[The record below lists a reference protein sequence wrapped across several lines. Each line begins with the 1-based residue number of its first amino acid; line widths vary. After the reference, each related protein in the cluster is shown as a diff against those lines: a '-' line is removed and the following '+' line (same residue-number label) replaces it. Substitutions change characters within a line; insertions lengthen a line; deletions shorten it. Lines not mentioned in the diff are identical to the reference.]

1 MISPTIE
8 DYLKAIF
15 KLQKGKEK
23 VTTSSIAERLQLSN
37 ATVTSM
43 IKKLAKQK
51 LVKHVS
57 YHGVVLTEGGEKI
70 AVKVI
75 RRHRLV
81 ELFLKE
87 ILELEWDKVH
97 DEAEQLEHYIS
108 DEIMDSI
115 DRVLGYP
122 KADPHGDPI
131 PTRSGDIEKV
141 EDNYTLAEAE
151 VGKKL
156 VINSVSDGDPNKLRF
171 MFKLG
176 LLPGVSI
183 SIKNKTPFEGDLDIK
198 VGSSHYHIPLA
209 VAKKIYVTQIE
220 RRLKEEEKKHLTV

>member
-8 DYLKAIF
+8 DYLKAIY

-43 IKKLAKQK
+43 IKKLAKEK
-51 LVKHVS
+51 FVKHMS
-57 YHGVVLTEGGEKI
+57 YHGVVLTEIGQKT
-70 AVKVI
+70 AVEVI

-97 DEAEQLEHYIS
+97 DEAEKLEHYIS
-108 DEIMDSI
+108 DELLESI

-131 PTRSGDIEKV
+131 PTKSGDIEKAV
-141 EDNYTLAEAE
+141 NNYTLAEAE

-171 MFKLG
+171 MLKVG

-198 VGSSHYHIPLA
+198 VGNSHYHIPLA
-209 VAKKIYVTQIE
+209 VAKKIFVTPTDK
-220 RRLKEEEKKHLTV
+220 RLKESERKH

>member
-87 ILELEWDKVH
+87 ILKLEWDKVH
-97 DEAEQLEHYIS
+97 DEAEKLEHYIS

-131 PTRSGDIEKV
+131 PTRGGDIEKV

-220 RRLKEEEKKHLTV
+220 RRLKEEEKKHLAV

>member
-8 DYLKAIF
+8 DYLKAIY
-15 KLQKGKEK
+15 KLQKGREK
-23 VTTSSIAERLQLSN
+23 VTTSAISEWLQLSN

-43 IKKLAKQK
+43 MKNLAKQK
-51 LVKHVS
+51 LVKHIS
-57 YHGVVLTEGGEKI
+57 YHGVVLTDAGKEI

-87 ILELEWDKVH
+87 VLELEWDKVH
-97 DEAEQLEHYIS
+97 DEAEKLEHYIS
-108 DEIMDSI
+108 DELLDSI

-131 PTRSGDIEKV
+131 PPKSGNIEKV
-141 EDNYTLAEAE
+141 EDKYTLAEAE

-156 VINSVSDGDPNKLRF
+156 VISSVGDGDPNKLRF
-171 MFKLG
+171 MYKLG
-176 LLPGVSI
+176 LLPSVSI
-183 SIKNKTPFEGDLDIK
+183 SISSKTPFEGDLDIK
-198 VGSSHYHIPLA
+198 VGKSHYHIPLA
-209 VAKKIYVTQIE
+209 VAKKIYVTQVDK
-220 RRLKEEEKKHLTV
+220 RLNENEKKH

>member
-8 DYLKAIF
+8 DYLKAIY
-15 KLQKGKEK
+15 KLQKGKDK
-23 VTTSSIAERLQLSN
+23 VTTSAIAERLQLSN

-51 LVKHVS
+51 FVKHIS
-57 YHGVVLTEGGEKI
+57 YHGVVLTDAGEKV

-87 ILELEWDKVH
+87 ILKLEWDKVH
-97 DEAEQLEHYIS
+97 DEAEKLEHYIS
-108 DEIMDSI
+108 DEILDSI

-131 PTRSGDIEKV
+131 PTKSGDIENI
-141 EDNYTLAEAE
+141 DDRFTLADAE
-151 VGKKL
+151 VGKTL
-156 VINSVSDGDPNKLRF
+156 TIHSVSDGDPKKLRF

-183 SIKNKTPFEGDLDIK
+183 SISSKTPFEGDLDIK
-198 VGSSHYHIPLA
+198 VGKSRYHLPLE
-209 VAKKIYVTQIE
+209 VAKKIYVTQV
-220 RRLKEEEKKHLTV
+220 EETIDRVDKKH

>member
-1 MISPTIE
+1 MISPTVE
-8 DYLKAIF
+8 DYLKAIY
-15 KLQKGKEK
+15 KLQNGKEK
-23 VTTSSIAERLQLSN
+23 VTTSAIAERLQLSN

-51 LVKHVS
+51 FVKHIS
-57 YHGVVLTEGGEKI
+57 YHGVVLTDAGEKV
-70 AVKVI
+70 AVRVI

-87 ILELEWDKVH
+87 ILKLEWDKVH
-97 DEAEQLEHYIS
+97 DEAERLEHYIS
-108 DEIMDSI
+108 DEILDSI

-131 PTRSGDIEKV
+131 PTKGGDIENI
-141 EDNYTLAEAE
+141 EDRFTLADAE
-151 VGKKL
+151 VGKTL
-156 VINSVSDGDPNKLRF
+156 TIHSVSDGDPKKLQF

-183 SIKNKTPFEGDLDIK
+183 SIRSKTPFEGDLDIK
-198 VGSSHYHIPLA
+198 VGKSRYNLPLE
-209 VAKKIYVTQIE
+209 VAKKIYVTQV
-220 RRLKEEEKKHLTV
+220 EETLDQADKKH